1 LADFSESGSTRF
13 ERDASVAIA
22 EKQDRLIREWSRALR
37 IGFRVYLID
46 LRARNRRH
54 WLGLLWVVAP
64 LLLALAI
71 GFGIQA
77 ARWPQHFAAMAIPYP
92 LYVLT
97 GLVLWQSFAESVLM
111 PLRQLVA
118 FRAEL
123 ARGVMTVEQAIVV
136 GLFDLSFTVG
146 LRGAFVLASVLV
158 FGASHSPS
166 LVFAPLLLFGLVGI
180 GLALGM
186 VLGLPGLLV
195 DDIGR
200 ALGLALAVG
209 TLSCPIFYPVADID
223 YLSWN
228 PLAALIDGAR
238 ASLTG
243 QLVSPLVAVGGL
255 LVAAALLCCA
265 AGWLR
270 LARRHFLNVIA

>member
-1 LADFSESGSTRF
+1 M
-13 ERDASVAIA
+13 ASA
-22 EKQDRLIREWSRALR
+22 EKQGRVILEWGRALR
-37 IGFRVYLID
+37 VGFRVYLID

-54 WLGLLWVVAP
+54 WLGLLWVAAP
-64 LLLALAI
+64 LLLVLAI
-71 GFGIQA
+71 GFGIEA
-77 ARWPQHFAAMAIPYP
+77 TRWPRQFAAMAIPYP

-136 GLFDLSFTVG
+136 GLFDLAFTVG
-146 LRGAFVLASVLV
+146 LRAAFVLASVLV
-158 FGASHSPS
+158 FGATLSPS

-209 TLSCPIFYPVADID
+209 TLASPIFYPVGEID

-228 PLAALIDGAR
+228 PLAVLIDGAR

-243 QLVSPLVAVGGL
+243 QLVNPLVAVGGL
-255 LVAAALLCCA
+255 LVAATLLCCA
-265 AGWLR
+265 ARWLR